1 MAKKKNKYDLSVV
14 ELAHYNIPHIV
25 EKDDKEY
32 IYFGADN
39 LYPQYLIELFTGSG
53 INSAI
58 IKGVSA
64 MIAGDQQST
73 CQGLD
78 VVDKDELEG
87 DAKEQYLKFNKL
99 LKTGSR
105 NTIKNLAFDLKL
117 FGTCYINVIWNKS
130 KTAIHEIKHIPA
142 QYIRSGKADSYG
154 NVNEFY
160 YSYDWSNIRKYKPR
174 TIKAFNPEDRTETSQ
189 LMQVKEYNPQS
200 FYYGIPDYVGGTD
213 YIQLDMSIA
222 ELHLAN
228 IDNNFMPSCMVNFSN
243 GIPTDMERQEVER
256 KLNQKFSGSGNS
268 GKLIITFN
276 DGKETTPEVVPLNT
290 GDNDDKY
297 QFLSTEVSRKILTS
311 HRVTSPLL
319 FGVKAESGFGSNADE
334 LRDSYSLYNSTC
346 IKPFQSTLLESLD
359 QIFRINGIDSLDIY
373 FKTLKPADF
382 LDLDVIDAI
391 DEQTEGIDIEEVTE
405 VAPAGEVVEQPIN
418 EEMPEEEVEV
428 VQDVEASYNGAQ
440 ISSAIDIVAKV
451 QEGILNK
458 DQAIVFLIQFLQL
471 PPEVAQ
477 RFFAD
482 TPEPKPLVENLKDI
496 LRNLKKKKISTS
508 VSEFQKSSTGVS
520 LKTLDDI
527 DTKPTKGMMEE
538 AKKGL
543 EWRKEYGRGG
553 TEVGV
558 ARARNIKNGDNLSI
572 DTIKRMNSFFARH
585 EKSSKGGEG
594 FKPSQDGFPSAGRI
608 AWALWGGDSG
618 QSWAAKKVKEIE
630 NVKQNMSIKIDN
642 DKVCLD
648 YFDEIGL
655 TLDNDEWFEAHVD
668 SIDDE
673 KIDKRYH
680 EFAYAPAGTPNVAD
694 SSSDIGM
701 FRILYRYSQTL
712 SVNKKTG
719 QISSREFCQKMV
731 AKSVAGTLYR
741 MEDLEKASTKAVNKG
756 FGAGGSNTYNI
767 ALYKGGANCK
777 HKWERVFYF
786 RRIVPKGTT
795 FVDVDGKEYQEG
807 EYLPNGTLNNFRE
820 VSQQFA
826 SGKMPM
832 PDDAEMRKTTWRMK
846 NHGFLKPRKEQE
858 RSYKTNVG

>member
-64 MIAGDQQST
+64 MIAGDQQGT

-87 DAKEQYLKFNKL
+87 DQKEQYLKFNKL

-117 FGTCYINVIWNKS
+117 FGTCYINVIWNKA

-174 TIKAFNPEDRTETSQ
+174 IIKAFNPEDRTETSQ

-243 GIPTDMERQEVER
+243 GIPTDLERQEVER

-297 QFLSTEVSRKILTS
+297 QFLSQEVSRKILTS

-359 QIFRINGIDSLDIY
+359 QLFRINGIDSLDIY

-382 LDLDVIDAI
+382 LDLDMIDAI

-405 VAPAGEVVEQPIN
+405 DTVVAPAGKVVEQPIE
-418 EEMPEEEVEV
+418 EEMPAEEEVEV

-508 VSEFQKSSTGVS
+508 VSEFKKSAKEKAIKDDNVDISFFDDIGI
-520 LKTLDDI
+520 TLD
-527 DTKPTKGMMEE
+527 K
-538 AKKGL
+538 
-543 EWRKEYGRGG
+543 
-553 TEVGV
+553 
-558 ARARNIKNGDNLSI
+558 
-572 DTIKRMNSFFARH
+572 
-585 EKSSKGGEG
+585 
-594 FKPSQDGFPSAGRI
+594 
-608 AWALWGGDSG
+608 
-618 QSWAAKKVKEIE
+618 
-630 NVKQNMSIKIDN
+630 
-642 DKVCLD
+642 
-648 YFDEIGL
+648 
-655 TLDNDEWFEAHVD
+655 DEWFEAHVD
-668 SIDDE
+668 SIDDD

>member
-1 MAKKKNKYDLSVV
+1 MPKKKNKYDLSVV

-64 MIAGDQQST
+64 MIAGDQQGT

-87 DAKEQYLKFNKL
+87 DAKEQLLKFNKL

-117 FGTCYINVIWNKS
+117 FGTCYINVIWNKA

-142 QYIRSGKADSYG
+142 QYIRSGKADGYG
-154 NVNEFY
+154 KVNEY
-160 YSYDWSNIRKYKPR
+160 YYCYDWSNIRKYKPR
-174 TIKAFNPEDRTETSQ
+174 IIKAFNPEDRTETSQ

-200 FYYGIPDYVGGTD
+200 FYYGICDYVGGTD
-213 YIQLDMSIA
+213 FIQLDMSIA

-228 IDNNFMPSCMVNFSN
+228 IDNNFMPSCMINFSN

-256 KLNQKFSGSGNS
+256 KLNARFSGAGNS

-276 DGKETTPEVVPLNT
+276 DGKETTPEIVPLNT

-297 QFLSTEVSRKILTS
+297 QFLSQEVSRKILTA

-382 LDLDVIDAI
+382 LDLDMIDAI

-405 VAPAGEVVEQPIN
+405 DTVVAPAGEVVEQPIE
-418 EEMPEEEVEV
+418 EEMPEEEEVEV

-451 QEGILNK
+451 QEGILSK

-508 VSEFQKSSTGVS
+508 VSEFKKSAKEKAIKDDNVDISFFDDIGI
-520 LKTLDDI
+520 TLD
-527 DTKPTKGMMEE
+527 K
-538 AKKGL
+538 
-543 EWRKEYGRGG
+543 
-553 TEVGV
+553 
-558 ARARNIKNGDNLSI
+558 
-572 DTIKRMNSFFARH
+572 
-585 EKSSKGGEG
+585 
-594 FKPSQDGFPSAGRI
+594 
-608 AWALWGGDSG
+608 
-618 QSWAAKKVKEIE
+618 
-630 NVKQNMSIKIDN
+630 
-642 DKVCLD
+642 
-648 YFDEIGL
+648 
-655 TLDNDEWFEAHVD
+655 DEWFEAHVD
-668 SIDDE
+668 SIDDD

-731 AKSVAGTLYR
+731 AKSIAGTLYR

-777 HKWERVFYF
+777 HRWERVFYF

-820 VSQQFA
+820 VSQAFA
-826 SGKMPM
+826 NGKMPM

-846 NHGFLKPRKEQE
+846 NHGFLKPRKEKE

>member
-58 IKGVSA
+58 IKGASA
-64 MIAGDQQST
+64 MIAGDQQGT

-87 DAKEQYLKFNKL
+87 DQKEQYLKFNKL

-105 NTIKNLAFDLKL
+105 NTIKNLSFDLKL
-117 FGTCYINVIWNKS
+117 FGTCYINVIWNKA

-142 QYIRSGKADSYG
+142 QYIRSGKADGYG
-154 NVNEFY
+154 KVNEY
-160 YSYDWSNIRKYKPR
+160 YYCYDWSNIRKYKPR
-174 TIKAFNPEDRTETSQ
+174 IIKAFNPEDRTETSQ

-200 FYYGIPDYVGGTD
+200 FYYGICDYVGGTD

-256 KLNQKFSGSGNS
+256 KLNSKFSSSGNS
-268 GKLIITFN
+268 GKLIITFS
-276 DGKETTPEVVPLNT
+276 DGRESTPEIVPLDT
-290 GDNDDKY
+290 GTNDDKY
-297 QFLSTEVSRKILTS
+297 QFLSQEVSRKILTA

-319 FGVKAESGFGSNADE
+319 LGVKAESGFGSNADE

-359 QIFRINGIDSLDIY
+359 QIFRLNGIDSLDIY

-382 LDLDVIDAI
+382 LDLDMIDAI
-391 DEQTEGIDIEEVTE
+391 DEQTEGIDIKEVTE
-405 VAPAGEVVEQPIN
+405 DVDMDDQTIEKMEQI
-418 EEMPEEEVEV
+418 
-428 VQDVEASYNGAQ
+428 
-440 ISSAIDIVAKV
+440 IAKH
-451 QEGILNK
+451 
-458 DQAIVFLIQFLQL
+458 
-471 PPEVAQ
+471 
-477 RFFAD
+477 
-482 TPEPKPLVENLKDI
+482 
-496 LRNLKKKKISTS
+496 KKKKFSDIN
-508 VSEFQKSSTGVS
+508 VK
-520 LKTLDDI
+520 DDNVDI
-527 DTKPTKGMMEE
+527 
-538 AKKGL
+538 
-543 EWRKEYGRGG
+543 
-553 TEVGV
+553 
-558 ARARNIKNGDNLSI
+558 
-572 DTIKRMNSFFARH
+572 SFF
-585 EKSSKGGEG
+585 
-594 FKPSQDGFPSAGRI
+594 D
-608 AWALWGGDSG
+608 D
-618 QSWAAKKVKEIE
+618 
-630 NVKQNMSIKIDN
+630 
-642 DKVCLD
+642 
-648 YFDEIGL
+648 IGL
-655 TLDNDEWFEAHVD
+655 TLDKDEWFEAHVD
-668 SIDDE
+668 SIDED

-701 FRILYRYSQTL
+701 FRVLYRYSQTL
-712 SVNKKTG
+712 SVDKRTG

-741 MEDLEKASTKAVNKG
+741 MEDLEKASTRAVNKG

-777 HKWERVFYF
+777 HRWERVFYF
-786 RRIVPKGTT
+786 RRIVPKGMT
-795 FVDVDGKEYQEG
+795 FVDVDGKEYTEG
-807 EYLPNGTLNNFRE
+807 QYLPNGTLNNFKE
-820 VSQQFA
+820 VSQAFA
-826 SGKMPM
+826 NGKMPM
-832 PDDAEMRKTTWRMK
+832 PEDAEMRKTTWRMK
-846 NHGFLKPRKEQE
+846 NHGFLKPRKEKE